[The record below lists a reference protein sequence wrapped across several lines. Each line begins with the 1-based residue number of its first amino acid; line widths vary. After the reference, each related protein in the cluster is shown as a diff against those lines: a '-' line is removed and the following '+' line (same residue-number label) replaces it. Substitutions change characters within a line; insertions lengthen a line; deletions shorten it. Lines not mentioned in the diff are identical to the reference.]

1 MKCCVVWSSVQSL
14 WVIMPKPKNNWV
26 LYYAL
31 DFIYEHGLYDEFVK
45 YGFKRFCEEHPY
57 MKFRF

>member
-1 MKCCVVWSSVQSL
+1 MQSL
-14 WVIMPKPKNNWV
+14 WVIMPKPKNNWL

-57 MKFRF
+57 MNPYMKFRF